1 MFVDEAD
8 ITITGGHGGAGLVS
22 FGKMAHSGPDGGN
35 GGKGG
40 DVYLLA
46 ESDITLLAQFTR
58 KIEYSAQ
65 AGEPGGKN
73 RRSGKN
79 GDDLI
84 IKLPIG
90 TSVFDKATD
99 DLIVELK
106 FVGQQ
111 EIICSGG
118 KGGRGN
124 FEFRSPRHTTP
135 MISQPG
141 LPGDEKKVRLILK
154 LIADFGLI
162 GLPNS
167 GKSSLLNEL
176 TNSNVKTANY
186 AFTTLTP
193 NLGVL
198 KGKVIADI
206 PGLIEGAS
214 VGRGLGISFLK
225 HIEKVGVLLHCIS
238 AESTDSVKDYKTIR
252 KELKKY
258 NEKLLDKR
266 EIILITKSD
275 LSEPNELKKIKTK
288 INKYCKE
295 ILFVS
300 IHDWESLEALSEII
314 AV

>member
-1 MFVDEAD
+1 MFVDDAD
-8 ITITGGHGGAGLVS
+8 ITINGGHGGAGLVS

-79 GDDLI
+79 GDDLT

-90 TSVFDKATD
+90 TSIIDKTTG

-106 FVGQQ
+106 YVGQQ
-111 EIICSGG
+111 ELICLGG

-124 FEFRSPRHTTP
+124 YEFRSPRHTTP

-141 LPGDEKKVRLILK
+141 LPGDKKEVRLVLK
-154 LIADFGLI
+154 LIADFGLV

-214 VGRGLGISFLK
+214 EGRGLGISFLK
-225 HIEKVGVLLHCIS
+225 HIEKVGVLLHCLTS
-238 AESTDSVKDYKTIR
+238 ESSDPVKDYKTIR
-252 KELKKY
+252 KELEKY
-258 NEKLLDKR
+258 NKELIKKQ
-266 EIILITKSD
+266 EILVLTKSD
-275 LSEPNELKKIKTK
+275 LVDPKEINKIKTK
-288 INKYCKE
+288 MKKYCKE
-295 ILFVS
+295 IIIVS
-300 IHDWESLEALSEII
+300 IHDWESLETLKKII
-314 AV
+314 SG